1 MALSPGTRLGP
12 YEIVALLGAGGMGE
26 VYRGKDT
33 RLERM
38 VAIKVLPARLTAN
51 AESLERFRREAR
63 AVSALNHPNIC
74 ALYDVGEEAGQ
85 PFLVLELVEGRNLHD
100 RLLSGPLPMAE
111 LLEIGIQISGALDA
125 AHRSGIVH
133 RDLKP
138 ANLVQV
144 DRGSGQAVA
153 VKVLDFGIAKY
164 INATCPSDAQSTF
177 SMLTV
182 AGGFAGTPTYA
193 SPEQIRGEEVDGRS
207 DLFAFGLVLYQMA
220 TGSLPYPGASLG
232 QMWAAGTE
240 GTVRRPSEIRN
251 NLPSGI
257 DSLILKLLR
266 KDPAQRFQSAAE
278 VRTALARLQ
287 SSGGLR
293 VKWILK
299 AAVAAG
305 TLLGGVGLW
314 FAAQRLKPPATVEYV
329 RLTNFPDAVHSPV
342 LSKDGKMVAF
352 VRGPIGFLVG
362 GGELYLK
369 FLPDGEPVALTHDN
383 QVKMAPVFGPD
394 GSRIVY
400 TNSFNDTFSI
410 PLTGGQPSPLMS
422 NAACLR
428 WVGAGRVLFSE
439 ITSGFH
445 MGLTT
450 AAESRSEPRKIYF
463 PESRQGMVH
472 FSEPS
477 PDRKWILA
485 VEMLN
490 AVWQRCRLV
499 PFDGSSMGRQ
509 VGPEQ
514 GLCTAASW
522 SPDGRWMYFTVE
534 IDSESHLWRQR
545 FPNGEAEQITFGPNQ
560 QWGATAEADG
570 RSLIT
575 AAGNTQSTVWYHD
588 ENGDRPLSGEG
599 YSYRPLVTPDGGR
612 VFYLV
617 RRGARGANW
626 TGELWATDLGTG
638 RNERVLPDFLVQNYH
653 VSQDGKTVLVDRFD
667 ESGYSSIWMAAIDRS
682 QPPRRLSP
690 EGNAQ
695 EQRPF
700 FGASGDIYFARQEPE
715 GRILYR
721 MRADGSARQRLSAE
735 PDTYLVNV
743 SPDEKWA
750 VVWESG
756 DTSLL
761 PLSGGPMRRLCACSV
776 GPIFQD
782 SPRVS
787 WSGDGKWLLVNA
799 GGAMTGLG
807 TTVVPW
813 HGVDALPSGTM
824 SPADLR
830 RLPGAQQILQ
840 TSVSAGATFG
850 RYAFVRQAEQ
860 SNLYRIRIP

>member
-1 MALSPGTRLGP
+1 ML
-12 YEIVALLGAGGMGE
+12 ALLGAGGMGE
-26 VYRGKDT
+26 VYRAKDT
-33 RLERM
+33 RLDRI

-74 ALYDVGEEAGQ
+74 ALYDIGEETGQ
-85 PFLVLELVEGRNLHD
+85 PFLVLEFVEGPNLHD
-100 RLLSGPLPMAE
+100 RLLSGPLPIPE
-111 LLEIGIQISGALDA
+111 WLQIGIQISDALDA
-125 AHRSGIVH
+125 AHRNGIVH

-144 DRGSGQAVA
+144 EPRSGQAAA

-164 INATCPSDAQSTF
+164 INATRPSEAESTL

-182 AGGFAGTPTYA
+182 AGGFAGTPAYA
-193 SPEQIRGEEVDGRS
+193 SPEQVLGEEVDGRS
-207 DLFAFGLVLYQMA
+207 DLFALGLVLYEMA

-232 QMWAAGTE
+232 QMWAASSE
-240 GTVRRPSEIRN
+240 GTLRRPSEIRN
-251 NLPSGI
+251 NLPSGT

-278 VRTALARLQ
+278 LRAGLVKLQ
-287 SSGGLR
+287 SSGVLR
-293 VKWILK
+293 LKWFLK
-299 AAVAAG
+299 GGVAAG
-305 TLLGGVGLW
+305 GLLLGSLGLW
-314 FAAQRLKPPATVEYV
+314 FAAQRLKPAAPVEYS

-342 LSKDGKMVAF
+342 LSTDGKMVAF
-352 VRGPIGFLVG
+352 VRGPISFLGG

-383 QVKMAPVFGPD
+383 QVKMAPTFGPD

-422 NAACLR
+422 NAASLR
-428 WVGAGRVLFSE
+428 WVGGGKVLFSE

-450 AAESRSEPRKIYF
+450 ATESRSDPRRIYF

-477 PDRKWILA
+477 PDGKWILA

-499 PFDGSSMGRQ
+499 PFDGSAMGRQ
-509 VGPEQ
+509 VGPER

-560 QWGATAEADG
+560 QWGATVESDG

-575 AAGNTQSTVWYHD
+575 AAGSTQSTVWYHD

-599 YSYRPLVTPDGGR
+599 YSYRPLITPDGGR

-617 RRGARGANW
+617 RRGARGAIW
-626 TGELWATDLGTG
+626 TGELWAADLATD

-653 VSQDGKTVLVDRFD
+653 VSRDGKRVVVDRFD
-667 ESGYSSIWMAAIDRS
+667 ESGNSSIWIAAIDRS
-682 QPPRRLSP
+682 LPPRRLSP
-690 EGNAQ
+690 EGNGQ
-695 EQRPF
+695 ELRPF
-700 FGASGDIYFARQEPE
+700 FGASGDIYFTLQQPQ

-721 MRADGSARQRLSAE
+721 MRSDGSGRQKLSAQ

-750 VVWESG
+750 VLWASG
-756 DTSLL
+756 YTSLL
-761 PLSGGPMRRLCACSV
+761 PLPGGPARTLCTCSV

-787 WSGDGKWLLVNA
+787 WSDDGKSLLVNA

-813 HGVDALPSGTM
+813 RGADALPSGIM
-824 SPADLR
+824 SPAELR
-830 RLPGAQQILQ
+830 NLPGAQQIKQ
-840 TSVSAGATFG
+840 TSVTPGTTVAQ
-850 RYAFVRQAEQ
+850 YAFVRRAEQ
-860 SNLYRIRIP
+860 SNLFRIRVQ